1 MNKFLIISLLFSS
14 LIFSEKNI
22 ESYEVKIIDEFKI
35 NKLLPGKITPKR
47 QSILGFEISG
57 KLKKVIVDI
66 GDKVKVKNGFGRNFL
81 IPQKL
86 AITFSKSQLKQ
97 VEEKRSQEDRKID
110 RQKDVLLDLLSKVA
124 DLDITIKMNSE
135 DGAKLFGSV
144 TKLDIEKL
152 FKRTIADKLSKT
164 L

>member
-1 MNKFLIISLLFSS
+1 MKLILTQDVDNVGN
-14 LIFSEKNI
+14 EGDVVD
-22 ESYEVKIIDEFKI
+22 VK
-35 NKLLPGKITPKR
+35 P
-47 QSILGFEISG
+47 
-57 KLKKVIVDI
+57 
-66 GDKVKVKNGFGRNFL
+66 GFGRNFL

-97 VEEKRSQEDRKID
+97 VEEKRSQEDRKIV

-152 FKRTIADKLSKT
+152 LIANDIVFDKKYIDLSAPIKT
-164 L
+164 LGEHEINVKFSNDIAGSFKLTIEKED

>member
-1 MNKFLIISLLFSS
+1 MKLILTQDVDNVGN
-14 LIFSEKNI
+14 EGDVVD
-22 ESYEVKIIDEFKI
+22 VK
-35 NKLLPGKITPKR
+35 P
-47 QSILGFEISG
+47 
-57 KLKKVIVDI
+57 
-66 GDKVKVKNGFGRNFL
+66 GFGRNFL

-124 DLDITIKMNSE
+124 DLNITIKMNSE

-152 FKRTIADKLSKT
+152 LIANNIVFDKKYIDLSTPIKT
-164 L
+164 LGEHEINVKFSNDIAGSFKLTIEKED

>member
-1 MNKFLIISLLFSS
+1 MKLILTQDVDNVGN
-14 LIFSEKNI
+14 EGDVVD
-22 ESYEVKIIDEFKI
+22 VK
-35 NKLLPGKITPKR
+35 P
-47 QSILGFEISG
+47 
-57 KLKKVIVDI
+57 
-66 GDKVKVKNGFGRNFL
+66 GFGRNFL

-124 DLDITIKMNSE
+124 DLDITIKMKSE

-152 FKRTIADKLSKT
+152 LIANDIVFDKKYIDLSAPIKT
-164 L
+164 LGEHEINVKFSNDIAGSFKLTIEKED

>member
-1 MNKFLIISLLFSS
+1 MCIRDS
-14 LIFSEKNI
+14 
-22 ESYEVKIIDEFKI
+22 VK
-35 NKLLPGKITPKR
+35 P
-47 QSILGFEISG
+47 
-57 KLKKVIVDI
+57 
-66 GDKVKVKNGFGRNFL
+66 GFGRNYL

-135 DGAKLFGSV
+135 DGVKLFGSV

-152 FKRTIADKLSKT
+152 LIANDIVFDKKYIDLSTPIKT
-164 L
+164 LGEHEINVKFSNDNAGSFKLTIEKED

>member
-1 MNKFLIISLLFSS
+1 MKLILTQDVDNVGN
-14 LIFSEKNI
+14 EGDVVD
-22 ESYEVKIIDEFKI
+22 VK
-35 NKLLPGKITPKR
+35 P
-47 QSILGFEISG
+47 
-57 KLKKVIVDI
+57 
-66 GDKVKVKNGFGRNFL
+66 GFGRNFL

-152 FKRTIADKLSKT
+152 LIANDIVFDKKYIDLSAPIKT
-164 L
+164 LGEHEINVKFSNDIAGSFKLTIEKED

>member
-1 MNKFLIISLLFSS
+1 MKLILTQDVDNVGN
-14 LIFSEKNI
+14 EGDVVD
-22 ESYEVKIIDEFKI
+22 VK
-35 NKLLPGKITPKR
+35 P
-47 QSILGFEISG
+47 
-57 KLKKVIVDI
+57 
-66 GDKVKVKNGFGRNFL
+66 GFGRNFL

-124 DLDITIKMNSE
+124 DLNITIKMNSE

-152 FKRTIADKLSKT
+152 LIANDIVFDKKYIDLSTPIKT
-164 L
+164 LGEHEINVKFSNDITGSFKLTIEKED

>member
-1 MNKFLIISLLFSS
+1 MKLILTQDVDNVGN
-14 LIFSEKNI
+14 EGDVVD
-22 ESYEVKIIDEFKI
+22 VK
-35 NKLLPGKITPKR
+35 P
-47 QSILGFEISG
+47 
-57 KLKKVIVDI
+57 
-66 GDKVKVKNGFGRNFL
+66 GFGRNFL

-110 RQKDVLLDLLSKVA
+110 RQKDVLLDLISKVA
-124 DLDITIKMNSE
+124 DLNINIKMKSE

-152 FKRTIADKLSKT
+152 LIANDIVFDKKYIDLSAPIKT
-164 L
+164 LGEHKINVKFSNDIAGSFKLTIEKED

>member
-1 MNKFLIISLLFSS
+1 MKLILTQDVDNVGN
-14 LIFSEKNI
+14 EGDVVD
-22 ESYEVKIIDEFKI
+22 VK
-35 NKLLPGKITPKR
+35 P
-47 QSILGFEISG
+47 
-57 KLKKVIVDI
+57 
-66 GDKVKVKNGFGRNFL
+66 GFGRNFL

-110 RQKDVLLDLLSKVA
+110 RQKDVLLDLISKVA
-124 DLDITIKMNSE
+124 DLNITIKMNSE

-152 FKRTIADKLSKT
+152 LIANDIVFDKKYIDLSTPIKT
-164 L
+164 LGEHEINVKFSNDIAGSFKLTIEKED

>member
-1 MNKFLIISLLFSS
+1 MKLILTQDVDNVGN
-14 LIFSEKNI
+14 EGDVVD
-22 ESYEVKIIDEFKI
+22 VK
-35 NKLLPGKITPKR
+35 P
-47 QSILGFEISG
+47 
-57 KLKKVIVDI
+57 
-66 GDKVKVKNGFGRNFL
+66 GFGRNFL

-97 VEEKRSQEDRKID
+97 VEEKRSQEDRKIG

-135 DGAKLFGSV
+135 DGVKLFGSV

-152 FKRTIADKLSKT
+152 LIANDIVFDKKYIDLSAPIKT
-164 L
+164 LGEHEINVKFSNDITGSFKLTIEKED